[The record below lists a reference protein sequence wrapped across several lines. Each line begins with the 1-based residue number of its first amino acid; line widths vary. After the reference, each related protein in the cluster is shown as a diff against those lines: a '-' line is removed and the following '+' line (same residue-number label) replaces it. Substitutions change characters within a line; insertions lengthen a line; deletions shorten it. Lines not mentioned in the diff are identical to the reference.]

1 MFIAD
6 GALTLRDVAARLKSD
21 GKTFDSDMINLV
33 YQTNPLLQDL
43 PVVEANDGSSNI
55 TKYRVALPSVKFTGY
70 REGVKPSKGG
80 VTSVRNT
87 AAHMDAII
95 EMSQREW
102 DEAPDK
108 NTFLADEALDQIEAM
123 NQTQS
128 NEMIYGSLAKN
139 VRGYNGFF
147 AHQKAA
153 GYTIG
158 GTFNGSHARDDKHP
172 DFYLMDAGGTL
183 AVGSDGADQNGFWNS
198 VTPTAP
204 DQISDT
210 SNIRS
215 IGLVGVGTRTVR
227 GFYPR
232 GTSAGI
238 KKGEWKEHETLLDE
252 EGGKFEG
259 CRQFLSWD
267 FGLDI
272 RDWRYVGWIRNL
284 DLASLDKRGP
294 EQHIRTML
302 RRLSTRVGACQQTS
316 GGAKWQWVMAK
327 PVWEGLQGVFERMTA
342 SNAVS
347 FQQIQDVMQPTLF
360 GYRVVIMDCMNKAED
375 TLAVAS

>member
-6 GALTLRDVAARLKSD
+6 GALTLRDVAAKLKSD

-33 YQTNPLLQDL
+33 YQSNPLLQDL
-43 PVVEANDGSSNI
+43 PVVEANDGSSNL
-55 TKYRVALPSVKFTGY
+55 TKYRVALPKVKFTGY

-108 NTFLADEALDQIEAM
+108 NMFLADEAMDQIEAM

-128 NEMIYGSLAKN
+128 EEMIYGSLAKN

-158 GTFNGSHARDDKHP
+158 GTFNGSHAYDDKHP

-183 AVGSDGADQNGFWNS
+183 TQKGTGADRDGFWNE
-198 VTPTAP
+198 VTTNIATP
-204 DQISDT
+204 DAV
-210 SNIRS
+210 NIRS

-252 EGGKFEG
+252 NGGKYEG
-259 CRQFLSWD
+259 CSQFLSWD

-302 RRLSTRVGACQQTS
+302 RRLSTRVGDCS
-316 GGAKWQWVMAK
+316 GASSAKWQWIMCK

-347 FQQIQDVMQPTLF
+347 FQQIQDVMQPTLW
-360 GYRVVIMDCMNKAED
+360 GKRVVLMDCMNKAEEIL
-375 TLAVAS
+375 TVAS

>member
-1 MFIAD
+1 MFLAD
-6 GALTLRDVAARLKSD
+6 GALTLRDVAAKLKSD

-33 YQTNPLLQDL
+33 YETNPLLQDL
-43 PVVEANDGSSNI
+43 PVVEANDGSSNV
-55 TKYRVALPSVKFTGY
+55 TKYRIALPTVKFTGY

-108 NTFLADEALDQIEAM
+108 NMFLADEALDQIEAM

-128 NEMIYGSLAKN
+128 NEMVYGSLAKN

-158 GTFNGSHARDDKHP
+158 GKFNGAHAHNDKHP
-172 DFYLMDAGGTL
+172 DFFLMDAGGTL
-183 AVGSDGADQNGFWNS
+183 TQKGTGTDRDGFWNEVQTNITS
-198 VTPTAP
+198 PTAT
-204 DQISDT
+204 D
-210 SNIRS
+210 IRS

-252 EGGKFEG
+252 NGGKFEG

-284 DLASLDKRGP
+284 ELASLDKRGP

-302 RRLSTRVGACQQTS
+302 RRLSTRVGDCNKGSAS
-316 GGAKWQWVMAK
+316 AKWQWVMAK

-360 GYRVVIMDCMNKAED
+360 GYRVVLMDCMNKAEEI
-375 TLAVAS
+375 LPVAS

>member
-1 MFIAD
+1 MFLAD
-6 GALTLRDVAARLKSD
+6 GALTLRDVAAKLKSD

-33 YQTNPLLQDL
+33 YETNPLLQDL
-43 PVVEANDGSSNI
+43 PVVEANDGSSNV
-55 TKYRVALPSVKFTGY
+55 TKYRIALPTVKFTGY

-108 NTFLADEALDQIEAM
+108 NMFLADEALDQIEAM

-128 NEMIYGSLAKN
+128 NEMVYGSLAKN

-158 GTFNGSHARDDKHP
+158 GKFNGAHAHNDKHP
-172 DFYLMDAGGTL
+172 DFFLMDAGGTL
-183 AVGSDGADQNGFWNS
+183 TQKKDTGVDRDGFWNEVQTNITS
-198 VTPTAP
+198 PTAT
-204 DQISDT
+204 D
-210 SNIRS
+210 IRS

-252 EGGKFEG
+252 NGGKFEG

-284 DLASLDKRGP
+284 ELASLDKRGP

-302 RRLSTRVGACQQTS
+302 RRLSTRVGDCNKGSAS
-316 GGAKWQWVMAK
+316 AKWQWVMAK

-360 GYRVVIMDCMNKAED
+360 GYRVVLMDCMNKAEEI
-375 TLAVAS
+375 LPVAS

>member
-6 GALTLRDVAARLKSD
+6 GALTLRDVAAKLKSD

-33 YQTNPLLQDL
+33 YETNPLLQDL

-55 TKYRVALPSVKFTGY
+55 TKYRIALPAVKFTGY

-108 NTFLADEALDQIEAM
+108 NMFLADEAADNVESM

-128 NEMIYGSLAKN
+128 KEMIYGSLAKN
-139 VRGYNGFF
+139 IRGYNGFF

-158 GTFNGSHARDDKHP
+158 GKFNGANARDDKRP
-172 DFYLMDAGGTL
+172 EFYLMDAGLGLAKGDDGT
-183 AVGSDGADQNGFWNS
+183 DNNGFWNS
-198 VTPTAP
+198 VKTNQTYNAA
-204 DQISDT
+204 DV
-210 SNIRS
+210 RS
-215 IGLVGVGTRTVR
+215 IGLVGVGSRTVR

-252 EGGKFEG
+252 NGGKYEG

-302 RRLSTRVGACQQTS
+302 RRLSTRVGAGQQTS
-316 GGAKWQWVMAK
+316 GGAKWQWIMCKSA
-327 PVWEGLQGVFERMTA
+327 WEGLQGVFERMTA
-342 SNAVS
+342 SNAIS
-347 FQQIQDVMQPTLF
+347 FQNIQDVLQPTLW
-360 GYRVVIMDCMNKAED
+360 GYRVVIMDCMNRAEEI
-375 TLAVAS
+375 LPVAG

>member
-6 GALTLRDVAARLKSD
+6 GALTLRDVAAKLKSD

-33 YQTNPLLQDL
+33 YETNPLLQDL

-55 TKYRVALPSVKFTGY
+55 TKYRVALPKVKFTGY

-108 NTFLADEALDQIEAM
+108 NMFLADEALDQIEAM

-128 NEMIYGSLAKN
+128 NEMVYGSLAKN

-158 GTFNGSHARDDKHP
+158 GTFNGSHAHDDKHP

-183 AVGSDGADQNGFWNS
+183 TQKGTGADSNGFWNEVS
-198 VTPTAP
+198 TNIASPNAE
-204 DQISDT
+204 
-210 SNIRS
+210 NIRS

-238 KKGEWKEHETLLDE
+238 KKGEWKEHEILIDE
-252 EGGKFEG
+252 NGGKFEG
-259 CRQFLSWD
+259 CSQFLSWD

-284 DLASLDKRGP
+284 DIASLDKHGP

-302 RRLSTRVGACQQTS
+302 RRLSTRVGDCNKGS
-316 GGAKWQWVMAK
+316 SGAKWQWVMSK

-347 FQQIQDVMQPTLF
+347 FQQIQDVMQPTLW
-360 GYRVVIMDCMNKAED
+360 GYRVVLMDCMNKAEEI
-375 TLAVAS
+375 LPVAA

>member
-1 MFIAD
+1 
-6 GALTLRDVAARLKSD
+6 
-21 GKTFDSDMINLV
+21 
-33 YQTNPLLQDL
+33 
-43 PVVEANDGSSNI
+43 
-55 TKYRVALPSVKFTGY
+55 
-70 REGVKPSKGG
+70 
-80 VTSVRNT
+80 
-87 AAHMDAII
+87 
-95 EMSQREW
+95 MSQREW

-108 NTFLADEALDQIEAM
+108 NMFLADEALDQIEAM

-128 NEMIYGSLAKN
+128 NEMVYGSLAKN

-158 GTFNGSHARDDKHP
+158 GKFNGSHAHNDKHP
-172 DFYLMDAGGTL
+172 DFFLMDAGGTL
-183 AVGSDGADQNGFWNS
+183 TQKGTGTDRDGFWNEVQTNITS
-198 VTPTAP
+198 PTAT
-204 DQISDT
+204 D
-210 SNIRS
+210 IRS

-252 EGGKFEG
+252 NGGKFEG

-284 DLASLDKRGP
+284 ELASLDKRGP

-302 RRLSTRVGACQQTS
+302 RRLSTRVGDCNKGSAS
-316 GGAKWQWVMAK
+316 AKWQWIMAK

-342 SNAVS
+342 SNAIS
-347 FQQIQDVMQPTLF
+347 FQQIQDVMQPVLF
-360 GYRVVIMDCMNKAED
+360 GYRVVIMDCMNKAEEI
-375 TLAVAS
+375 LPVAS